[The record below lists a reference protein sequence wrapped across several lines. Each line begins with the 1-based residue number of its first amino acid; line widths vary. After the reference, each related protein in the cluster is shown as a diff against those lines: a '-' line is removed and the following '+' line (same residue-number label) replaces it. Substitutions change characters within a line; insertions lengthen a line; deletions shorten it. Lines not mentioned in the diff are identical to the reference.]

1 MKKEFYSN
9 GKLLIT
15 GEYAVLDGAKAL
27 AVPTKFGQSLEIETS
42 EGENIE
48 WNSFDDHGN
57 AWFQG
62 EFEFKKGEFH
72 HINGEKKVSTRLV
85 DILNEAH
92 KLNQQIFSEGKT
104 GIRVNTHLNFN
115 RNWGLGTSSTLINNI
130 AKWFEVDAFKLLKNT
145 FGGSGYD
152 IAAAQNEQAI
162 TYQLTENGASVLKSN
177 FHPDFSDNI
186 FLFYLNE
193 KKNSREAI
201 KQYKALP
208 EANKTGLSEKISSL
222 TEQFVICTTLTEFEL
237 LINIHETLISKAL
250 QTPKVKQERFPDFPG
265 AVKSLGGWGGDF
277 VMVTGEKEEV
287 FEYFS
292 QKGFKTIF
300 AFKDIVL

>member
-42 EGENIE
+42 EGKNVE
-48 WNSFDDHGN
+48 WNSFDEHGN
-57 AWFQG
+57 LWFQG
-62 EFEFKKGEFH
+62 EFELENGEFH
-72 HINGEKKVSTRLV
+72 QIKGEQEVSERLV
-85 DILNEAH
+85 EILNEAH
-92 KLNQQIFSEGKT
+92 TLNPEIFSTGKT
-104 GIRVNTHLNFN
+104 GIRVNTRLNFN

-130 AKWFEVDAFKLLKNT
+130 ANWFDVDAFKLLRST

-162 TYQLTENGASVLKSN
+162 TYQLTQNGPSVLKSN
-177 FHPDFSDNI
+177 FHPDYSDNI
-186 FLFYLNE
+186 FFVYLNE
-193 KKNSREAI
+193 KKNSRDAI
-201 KQYKALP
+201 EHYKALP

-222 TEQFVICTTLTEFEL
+222 TEQFLNCTTLPEFEL
-237 LINIHETLISKAL
+237 LINIHETLLSRTL

-277 VMVTGEKEEV
+277 IMVTGDQAEV
-287 FEYFS
+287 FEYFEN
-292 QKGFKTIF
+292 KGFKTIF
-300 AFKDIVL
+300 AFQDIVL

>member
-42 EGENIE
+42 EGKNVE
-48 WNSFDDHGN
+48 WNSFDENGN
-57 AWFQG
+57 LWFQG
-62 EFEFKKGEFH
+62 EFDFKNGEFRQIKGE
-72 HINGEKKVSTRLV
+72 KAVSTRLV
-85 DILNEAH
+85 EILNEAH
-92 KLNQQIFSEGKT
+92 KLNPERLSTGKT
-104 GIRVNTHLNFN
+104 GIRVNTRLNFN

-130 AKWFEVDAFKLLKNT
+130 ANWFDVDAFKLLRNT

-162 TYQLTENGASVLKSN
+162 TYQLTQNGASVLKSN
-177 FHPDFSDNI
+177 FHPDYSDNI
-186 FLFYLNE
+186 FFVYLNE
-193 KKNSREAI
+193 KKNSRDAI
-201 KQYKALP
+201 EHYKALP

-222 TEQFVICTTLTEFEL
+222 TEQFLNCTTLIEFEL
-237 LINIHETLISKAL
+237 LINIHETLLSRTL
-250 QTPKVKQERFPDFPG
+250 QTPKVKQERFPEFPG

-277 VMVTGEKEEV
+277 IMVTGDQAEV
-287 FEYFS
+287 FEYFEN
-292 QKGFKTIF
+292 KGFKTIF
-300 AFKDIVL
+300 AFQDIVL

>member
-1 MKKEFYSN
+1 MKEFYSN

-42 EGENIE
+42 EGEKIE

-62 EFEFKKGEFH
+62 EFEFQNGEFH
-72 HINGEKKVSTRLV
+72 HINGEKEVSTRLV
-85 DILNEAH
+85 EILNEAH

-104 GIRVNTHLNFN
+104 GIRVNTRLNFN

-186 FLFYLNE
+186 FLVYLNE

-201 KQYKALP
+201 KHYKALP
-208 EANKTGLSEKISSL
+208 KANKTGLSEKISSL